1 MTKLK
6 QLRTEK
12 GLQQKFVAGVLGIT
26 PQKYGQYEL
35 GVFTPNL
42 EMSCRIAEFYG
53 ITQISDLKNL
63 FKNI

>member
-6 QLRTEK
+6 QLRIEK
-12 GLQQKFVAGVLGIT
+12 GLQQKYVAGVLGIT

-42 EMSCRIAEFYG
+42 EMSCRIAEFYN
-53 ITQISDLKNL
+53 LKTIKELKEL
-63 FKNI
+63 FKK

>member
-6 QLRTEK
+6 QLRAKK
-12 GLQQKFVAGVLGIT
+12 GLQQKFVAGALGIT

-35 GVFTPNL
+35 GAFIPNL
-42 EMSCRIAEFYG
+42 EMACRIAEFYG
-53 ITQISDLKNL
+53 LEKIEELKNL